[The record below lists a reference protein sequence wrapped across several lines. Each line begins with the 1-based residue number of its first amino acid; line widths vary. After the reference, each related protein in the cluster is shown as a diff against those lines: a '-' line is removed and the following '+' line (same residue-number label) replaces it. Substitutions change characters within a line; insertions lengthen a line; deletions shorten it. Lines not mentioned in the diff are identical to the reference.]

1 MAFFAL
7 LLLGGCSS
15 MQMTVRDQGTG
26 AAVINA
32 RAVELTRSDERPLD
46 EATAAGRL
54 SFRLPAAPTA
64 IVAIRAQGFIQ
75 WSKSV
80 AWLRAQPQP
89 LVIELE
95 PVWMGRFLET
105 GKKPSEI
112 VTPSGCHC
120 PRAKTQ

>member
-1 MAFFAL
+1 ML
-7 LLLGGCSS
+7 LCGCSS
-15 MQMTVRDQGTG
+15 VQVTVRDQGTG

-32 RAVELTRSDERPLD
+32 RAVELSGSDERQLD
-46 EATAAGRL
+46 DATADGRL
-54 SFRLPAAPTA
+54 SFYLPEASTA
-64 IVAIRAQGFIQ
+64 IIAIRAQGFIQ

-89 LVIELE
+89 LIIELE
-95 PVWMGRFLET
+95 PVWMGRFLQT